1 MTNYLRLLMTYIL
14 PAVITGTVI
23 LWGLWIV
30 PDTLFGM
37 YANIDGRWGSWS
49 ARSILEWSTFLDF
62 GPYSPLTGMGSMLL
76 PNLPWLNPG
85 ALALAIPTALEYAQ
99 LFSYLIYFTEL
110 VLSLYILFREL
121 DMEREYAFVA
131 VLLYV
136 SFFFPPFDSVSGAW
150 ELYSLGPFYGHQFAA
165 MNLATVALLRFGLST
180 FRLNLVWGVVFIV
193 CLFVAFSS
201 APISNL
207 FYVPVYA
214 ALWGVLLLS
223 SRIER
228 RAILPRVGLLLFTIA
243 IFFIIGLPQYMLVT
257 AAVSARDNTIPPFLH
272 PGMALLTVEYW
283 VKLIS
288 RFSTCSGPQGY
299 VLICTSMTPVAWI
312 QIAALIGGGVMVFF
326 DKGRRR
332 ALAIT
337 VIGMI
342 ALLHFYFLLGLDQ
355 VLGRAA
361 ILGYHYIYWT
371 LFPLIFAVPVAAVA
385 TIVRLATG
393 GRPSVTRWIPAVAS
407 TGISIVF
414 LIIFVEVISVRQPPV
429 QGTGVFGLRF
439 P

>member
-150 ELYSLGPFYGHQFAA
+150 ELYSLGPS
-165 MNLATVALLRFGLST
+165 MVIN
-180 FRLNLVWGVVFIV
+180 
-193 CLFVAFSS
+193 
-201 APISNL
+201 
-207 FYVPVYA
+207 
-214 ALWGVLLLS
+214 
-223 SRIER
+223 SRR
-228 RAILPRVGLLLFTIA
+228 
-243 IFFIIGLPQYMLVT
+243 
-257 AAVSARDNTIPPFLH
+257 
-272 PGMALLTVEYW
+272 
-283 VKLIS
+283 
-288 RFSTCSGPQGY
+288 
-299 VLICTSMTPVAWI
+299 
-312 QIAALIGGGVMVFF
+312 
-326 DKGRRR
+326 
-332 ALAIT
+332 
-337 VIGMI
+337 
-342 ALLHFYFLLGLDQ
+342 
-355 VLGRAA
+355 
-361 ILGYHYIYWT
+361 
-371 LFPLIFAVPVAAVA
+371 
-385 TIVRLATG
+385 
-393 GRPSVTRWIPAVAS
+393 
-407 TGISIVF
+407 
-414 LIIFVEVISVRQPPV
+414 
-429 QGTGVFGLRF
+429 
-439 P
+439 